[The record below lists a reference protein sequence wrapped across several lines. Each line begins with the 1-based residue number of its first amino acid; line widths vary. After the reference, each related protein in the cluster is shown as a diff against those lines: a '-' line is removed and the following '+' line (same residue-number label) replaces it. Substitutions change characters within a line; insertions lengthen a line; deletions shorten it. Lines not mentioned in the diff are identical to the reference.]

1 MVEEKIAANDKDAD
15 ALENLLFATSVG
27 GHTPGLYYK
36 IYSNRFNQPEE
47 DEGIDWVTPSSRED
61 LADLFAAL
69 QQNQIE

>member
-1 MVEEKIAANDKDAD
+1 MVEEKIETHGKDAD

-36 IYSNRFNQPEE
+36 IYSDRFNSTPE
-47 DEGIDWVTPSSRED
+47 DEGVEFVTPNSRED

-69 QQNQIE
+69 SQLPPD